1 MVDTQQL
8 KPYVMA
14 RKAAEMLGVTTDEV
28 IADIKANGLPNLH
41 GGEMDGLGW
50 FVPSWELTGERLE
63 MHRERLA
70 VIKSVVTP

>member
-14 RKAAEMLGVTTDEV
+14 RKAAELLGITTEEV
-28 IADIKANGLPNLH
+28 VADIKANKIANLH
-41 GGEMDGLGW
+41 GGEMVDLGW

-63 MHRERLA
+63 MHRDRLTA
-70 VIKSVVTP
+70 IKSVVQP